1 MNKEVKTQLERLN
14 HGGILSADDKG
25 NMVFKKPRQFVHTD
39 NGEVCVTV
47 SIRQSSVEEKVII
60 LSANAPVAHELTS
73 FFDWLDAHCYKY
85 WYRDPGH
92 CLHSL

>member
-39 NGEVCVTV
+39 KGEDCVTI

-60 LSANAPVAHELTS
+60 LSANAPVAPELAS
-73 FFDWLDAHCYKY
+73 FFGWLDTHRYKY
-85 WYRDPGH
+85 WYRDPSH
-92 CLHSL
+92 CLCSL